1 MRKKNESTVTKRMLI
16 DEDRKIDWRMCTD
29 SGAIIANVEFGFA
42 ILQLIWTDDDVCY
55 RLCPITADGDT
66 VIFDHADI
74 LVRRLPKMDF
84 ASALRE
90 VEDKIRKT
98 SYALPAHGPDS
109 IIYFGDDVMISKTV
123 EYVEEDD
130 GPSSIIFTFET
141 HEDHEDSI
149 RMVVINNTAIPES
162 PSSDGMILVY
172 KISVNGG
179 NPVILNAYNLE
190 KM

>member
-1 MRKKNESTVTKRMLI
+1 MKKKRSTVTKRMLV
-16 DEDRKIDWRMCTD
+16 DEDRKIGWTMCTD
-29 SGAIIANVEFGFA
+29 SGAIIANTEFGFA

-66 VIFDHADI
+66 VIFDHADL
-74 LVRRLPKMDF
+74 LVRHLPKMDF

-98 SYALPAHGPDS
+98 SYTLSGHGPNS
-109 IIYFGDDVMISKTV
+109 IIYFGGDIMISKTV
-123 EYVEEDD
+123 ECVEEDD
-130 GPSSIIFTFET
+130 GLSPIIFTFET
-141 HEDHEDSI
+141 HEDSI
-149 RMVVINNTAIPES
+149 RTVVINNTAIPKS
-162 PSSDGMILVY
+162 PSSVAMIPVC
-172 KISVNGG
+172 KISINGG

>member
-1 MRKKNESTVTKRMLI
+1 MRKKKESTVTKRMLI
-16 DEDRKIDWRMCTD
+16 GEDEKIGWRMCTD

-42 ILQLIWTDDDVCY
+42 LLQLIWTDDDVCY

-74 LVRRLPKMDF
+74 LVRHLPKMDF

-98 SYALPAHGPDS
+98 YYTLFGHGPNS
-109 IIYFGDDVMISKTV
+109 IIYFGGDIMISKTV

-141 HEDHEDSI
+141 HEDSV
-149 RMVVINNTAIPES
+149 RTVVINNTAIPES
-162 PSSDGMILVY
+162 PSSAGMILVY

>member
-1 MRKKNESTVTKRMLI
+1 
-16 DEDRKIDWRMCTD
+16 
-29 SGAIIANVEFGFA
+29 
-42 ILQLIWTDDDVCY
+42 
-55 RLCPITADGDT
+55 
-66 VIFDHADI
+66 
-74 LVRRLPKMDF
+74 MDF

-98 SYALPAHGPDS
+98 YYTLFGHGPNS
-109 IIYFGDDVMISKTV
+109 IIYFGDDATISKTV

-141 HEDHEDSI
+141 HEDREDSI

-190 KM
+190 KI